1 MAGREQHWLSRWRNY
16 YAREVA
22 ARSSIKDRHRGTR
35 AAFFDAVTVSA
46 ADEERIVARERLN
59 FLAIGF
65 YVRGAI
71 MLVFSCF
78 FLIYVAVLLSFS
90 FIPES
95 AWNQPPHASASPSA
109 LVSATPAPAAHVWAN
124 SGAPPVMFFRIM
136 AGVMGVFVVLGWTAG
151 ALTLYSGSCIKKR
164 KHRVLVYVMA
174 ALNCFFIPYGTLLGV
189 FTFIVLG
196 SPEAIAEWNDPS
208 L

>member
-1 MAGREQHWLSRWRNY
+1 M
-16 YAREVA
+16 
-22 ARSSIKDRHRGTR
+22 
-35 AAFFDAVTVSA
+35 TVSA

-65 YVRGAI
+65 YVRGGI
-71 MLVFSCF
+71 MLVFGCF
-78 FLIYVAVLLSFS
+78 MVLYACMFLAFAL
-90 FIPES
+90 IPES
-95 AWNQPPHASASPSA
+95 AWNQPAQHAAASVNS
-109 LVSATPAPAAHVWAN
+109 TPAPHLAN
-124 SGAPPVMFFRIM
+124 PGAPPVAVFRVM
-136 AGVMGVFVVLGWTAG
+136 AGVMLGVVVLIWIAG

-164 KHRVLVYVMA
+164 KHRMLVYVMA

-189 FTFIVLG
+189 FTFIVLS

>member
-1 MAGREQHWLSRWRNY
+1 MT
-16 YAREVA
+16 VPA
-22 ARSSIKDRHRGTR
+22 A
-35 AAFFDAVTVSA
+35 A
-46 ADEERIVARERLN
+46 EERIVARERLN

-65 YVRGAI
+65 YVRGGI

-78 FLIYVAVLLSFS
+78 FLIYVAVLLGFS

-95 AWNQPPHASASPSA
+95 AWNQPPPAGAS
-109 LVSATPAPAAHVWAN
+109 VSATPAPAPHVQAN

-136 AGVMGVFVVLGWTAG
+136 AGVMGGFVVLGWTAG
-151 ALTLYSGSCIKKR
+151 ALTIYSGSCIKKR

-174 ALNCFFIPYGTLLGV
+174 ALNCLFIPYGTLLGV

-196 SPEAIAEWNDPS
+196 SPEVIAEWNDPS